1 MNETPLHEPLI
12 AEEGKEKERVF
23 TGTPERI
30 VNICLASISALIIYW
45 TVYVSADVM
54 WKHGLYIMTVFCMT
68 LVIYPF
74 EKKPKVNHV
83 SLVDWLLIIGS
94 IAGSAYAIWEYLDRF
109 MRLGM
114 LTEMDIF
121 FGCLMLFLGLEVGRR
136 VIGWSLTL
144 VSIVLIL
151 YSLYGF
157 VIPGHFGHGGFDLEA
172 VVTQVNPEPGISSS
186 VWPSRSP
193 AIPWADRPRPPSSAA
208 RSSAPSPAAPW
219 PTSLPPAC

>member
-83 SLVDWLLIIGS
+83 SLVDL
-94 IAGSAYAIWEYLDRF
+94 AAHHRQHRRF
-109 MRLGM
+109 
-114 LTEMDIF
+114 
-121 FGCLMLFLGLEVGRR
+121 GLRH
-136 VIGWSLTL
+136 L
-144 VSIVLIL
+144 
-151 YSLYGF
+151 
-157 VIPGHFGHGGFDLEA
+157 
-172 VVTQVNPEPGISSS
+172 GISGSLHAAGH
-186 VWPSRSP
+186 VDGNGYLLRLPD
-193 AIPWADRPRPPSSAA
+193 AVPRP
-208 RSSAPSPAAPW
+208 
-219 PTSLPPAC
+219 

>member
-121 FGCLMLFLGLEVGRR
+121 FGCLMLFLGLEVRAQGHRLVADASVHRPHPLFAVRIRHPRALRARR
-136 VIGWSLTL
+136 LRISKRWSRRSMRAWKATT
-144 VSIVLIL
+144 
-151 YSLYGF
+151 GF
-157 VIPGHFGHGGFDLEA
+157 P
-172 VVTQVNPEPGISSS
+172 
-186 VWPSRSP
+186 
-193 AIPWADRPRPPSSAA
+193 PR
-208 RSSAPSPAAPW
+208 
-219 PTSLPPAC
+219 